1 MSAVPQSKF
10 TLTLATTD
18 NANPPNQLVAGEVTQ
33 LDFVINGTT
42 YSWPLPAAT
51 APGAVVTVPFTAL
64 TPAFSPTPGAA
75 YSADVFEVDANGNG
89 TPSNSVSWTQT
100 AAPTPPAAP
109 TNFGVS

>member
-18 NANPPNQLVAGEVTQ
+18 NAVPPNQLVAGQVTQ
-33 LDFVINGTT
+33 LDFVIGGTT
-42 YSWPLPAAT
+42 YSWLLPAAT
-51 APGAVVTVPFTAL
+51 APGAVVVVPFTAL
-64 TPAFSPTPGAA
+64 TPAFVPVPGTV
-75 YSADVFEVDANGNG
+75 YSADAFEVDANGNG
-89 TPSNSVSWTQT
+89 TPSATITWTQI